1 MNRLTGLKLGGL
13 GPGFVVWVKKDEGQR
28 HIMETALI
36 EYGNFLVAGVTV
48 NATESTDFAAV
59 WDELFERVS
68 DEQKTAT
75 AKLQKVGVLMPDA
88 ADEGFTYTA
97 GFIVQGIPA
106 VAALGLTG
114 VVVPA
119 AMYATV
125 LVEGPAADSIK
136 PGFEYLHST
145 FIPEKGVTPT
155 GVNLEV
161 YGPGDVTVSNYRMY
175 CWSAVDGVESPI

>member
-1 MNRLTGLKLGGL
+1 
-13 GPGFVVWVKKDEGQR
+13 
-28 HIMETALI
+28 METALI
-36 EYGNFLVAGVTV
+36 EYGSFLVAGVTI
-48 NATESTDFAAV
+48 NATENSDFAGV
-59 WDELFERVS
+59 WDELFAGLTE
-68 DEQKTAT
+68 DQKAAT
-75 AKLQKVGVLMPDA
+75 AKLQKIGVLMPDA

-119 AMYATV
+119 ARYATV
-125 LVEGPAADSIK
+125 LVEGPVTESIK

-161 YGPGDVTVSNYRMY
+161 YGPGDVTASNYRMY

>member
-1 MNRLTGLKLGGL
+1 
-13 GPGFVVWVKKDEGQR
+13 
-28 HIMETALI
+28 METALI
-36 EYGNFLVAGVTV
+36 EYGSFLVAGVTI
-48 NATESTDFAAV
+48 NATENSDFAGV
-59 WDELFERVS
+59 WDELFARLT
-68 DEQKTAT
+68 DEQKAAT

-88 ADEGFTYTA
+88 TDEGFTYTA

-125 LVEGPAADSIK
+125 LVEGPATESIK

-145 FIPEKGVTPT
+145 FIPEKSVTST
-155 GVNLEV
+155 GVHLEV
-161 YGPGDVTVSNYRMY
+161 YGPGDVTASNYRMY

>member
-1 MNRLTGLKLGGL
+1 
-13 GPGFVVWVKKDEGQR
+13 
-28 HIMETALI
+28 METALI
-36 EYGNFLVAGVTV
+36 EYGSFLVAGVTI
-48 NATESTDFAAV
+48 NATENSDFAGV
-59 WDELFERVS
+59 WDELFASLTE
-68 DEQKTAT
+68 DQKAAT
-75 AKLQKVGVLMPDA
+75 AKLQKIGVLMPDA

-119 AMYATV
+119 ARYATV
-125 LVEGPAADSIK
+125 LVEGPVTESIK

-161 YGPGDVTVSNYRMY
+161 YGPGDVTASNYRMY